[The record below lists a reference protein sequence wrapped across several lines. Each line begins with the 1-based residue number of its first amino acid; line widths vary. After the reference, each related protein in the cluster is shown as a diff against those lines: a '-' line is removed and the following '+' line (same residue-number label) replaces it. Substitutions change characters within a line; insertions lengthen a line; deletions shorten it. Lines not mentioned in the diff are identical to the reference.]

1 MRYHVSEGDSA
12 IALGSGDVPVLATPR
27 LIAWMEAATVDSAM
41 VFLAAGETTVGTK
54 IRIEHRRATPVG
66 GSVQVTATPIS
77 DVGDRRLTFAVA
89 AIDDSGHV
97 LAEGEIVRAIV
108 DRDRFLRAAADAGPQ
123 TDHSRAR
130 LAALTALKGLP
141 RGELTPRRPRPSPA
155 SGVGAATSSTIGQQ
169 RSASPPTVGHT
180 ATRTRLLDANPAG
193 S

>member
-41 VFLAAGETTVGTK
+41 AFLKAGETTVGIK

-66 GSVQVTATPIS
+66 GTVQVTATPTS

-97 LAEGEIVRAIV
+97 VAEGDIVRAIV
-108 DRDRFLRAAADAGPQ
+108 DRDRFLRAAADDG
-123 TDHSRAR
+123 R
-130 LAALTALKGLP
+130 
-141 RGELTPRRPRPSPA
+141 E
-155 SGVGAATSSTIGQQ
+155 
-169 RSASPPTVGHT
+169 
-180 ATRTRLLDANPAG
+180 N
-193 S
+193 